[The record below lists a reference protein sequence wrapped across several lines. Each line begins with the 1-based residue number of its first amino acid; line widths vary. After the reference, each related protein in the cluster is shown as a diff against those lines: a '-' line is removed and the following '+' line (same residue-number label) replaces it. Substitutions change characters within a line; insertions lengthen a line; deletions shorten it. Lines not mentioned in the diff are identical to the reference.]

1 MTWNASRSRSVAVKK
16 AISGRGARASLLTGK
31 TMQVDPNAFNCLMT
45 RVPAPSKKA
54 ACVMICGPSNP
65 RATLSSRLQ

>member
-1 MTWNASRSRSVAVKK
+1 
-16 AISGRGARASLLTGK
+16 LLTGK